1 MSSSFLCPPSSYS
14 LDDKVIGGVMPRFG
28 YTRPR
33 QTFSQ
38 FDPDTTQSSSS
49 VSSTSIGHKRISQL
63 DPTME
68 TALKRSCTTEVEPQ
82 RKMKGSAT
90 RRERCRINQ
99 ARYRQ
104 RQRQHEEELDA
115 FIRHVHEE
123 IQDLE
128 TQRQDILRYA
138 PTNESVWVVA
148 TEYFRLFRYGFV
160 APVMVPVSSASNSPS
175 ALFNKWNQKTPPSNV
190 QLEFLKKSMTADVT
204 DGVVFGAEALLEN
217 WRLLSLYHDDVHV
230 QLQRLEQIGDDSLRA
245 VTTTSITI
253 TKNTLRH
260 VYPHLDSEHSALAAK
275 LLNQRLVM
283 RGTVHFDWDNTSGRV
298 VRVMSKV
305 DALTPMLRL
314 LGSLENVSTVFEKAM
329 MTLEG
334 RFSATEDANDNYN
347 GRH

>member
-14 LDDKVIGGVMPRFG
+14 LGDKVIGGVMPRFG

-38 FDPDTTQSSSS
+38 FDPDTIQYSSS

-68 TALKRSCTTEVEPQ
+68 MTLKRSASSRDSCTTEEEPQ
-82 RKMKGSAT
+82 RKMKVSAS

-115 FIRHVHEE
+115 FIRQVHQEV
-123 IQDLE
+123 QDLE

-160 APVMVPVSSASNSPS
+160 TPVMVPVSSASNSPS

-217 WRLLSLYHDDVHV
+217 WRLL
-230 QLQRLEQIGDDSLRA
+230 RLHFA
-245 VTTTSITI
+245 VYKT
-253 TKNTLRH
+253 
-260 VYPHLDSEHSALAAK
+260 
-275 LLNQRLVM
+275 
-283 RGTVHFDWDNTSGRV
+283 
-298 VRVMSKV
+298 
-305 DALTPMLRL
+305 
-314 LGSLENVSTVFEKAM
+314 GS
-329 MTLEG
+329 
-334 RFSATEDANDNYN
+334 RP
-347 GRH
+347 